1 MQGLRLSVVG
11 IAIGFV
17 TALVLGRVITAML
30 VEVKPTDPATFAAV
44 TVVFLVVTTLASWI
58 PARRASILDPTK
70 ALREQ

>member
-1 MQGLRLSVVG
+1 LSVVG
-11 IAIGFV
+11 IALGFV
-17 TALVLGRVITAML
+17 TALLLGRVITAML

-44 TVVFLVVTTLASWI
+44 TVIFLVVTTLASWI